1 MKSFK
6 KVLSEQQLLQEK
18 LILINNGKKYGQI
31 VFLAGGSGS
40 GKGFARD
47 NFMEGEKFK
56 VRDVDEWKKTF
67 IKINKVKDKFPELKG
82 MDLKKPED
90 VRKMHDFILK
100 RGIKDKVMDAM
111 LSQMKN
117 KETLPNLMFDI
128 TFNDVKKVK
137 KMLPDLLNAGYNPA
151 NIHLVWVLQNYEIAL
166 KQNKERERIVP
177 DDIMF
182 STHEGSGQTLYD
194 LLAGKS
200 KSLIQLNGSIH
211 VILNNPK
218 NTIFFKNEKDTE
230 KKVIKDFKYL
240 TLKKRGKP
248 ILKHHI
254 VMKELFFWIIQS
266 IPKGELLKTMKKLSS
281 KEEVR

>member
-1 MKSFK
+1 MKSFR
-6 KVLSEQQLLQEK
+6 QLNEK

-31 VFLAGGSGS
+31 VFLAGGAGS
-40 GKGFARD
+40 GKGFALT

-67 IKINKVKDKFPELKG
+67 MNISKLTGKYPELKG
-82 MDLKKPED
+82 LDLKKPED
-90 VRKMHDFILK
+90 VGTLHKFIVK
-100 RGIKDKVMDAM
+100 KGIKDKSMTAM

-117 KETLPNLMFDI
+117 KETLPNLMFDM
-128 TFNDVKKVK
+128 TFNDIKKVK
-137 KMLPDLLNAGYNPA
+137 KMLPDLLRAGYSPA
-151 NIHLVWVLQNYEIAL
+151 NIHVVWVLQKYEIAL
-166 KQNKERERIVP
+166 KQNKGRERVVP

-182 STHEGSGQTLYD
+182 STHEGAGQTLYD

-200 KSLIQLNGSIH
+200 KALVQVNGSIY

-218 NTIFFKNEKDTE
+218 NTIFFKNEKDKV

-248 ILKHHI
+248 MLKQHI
-254 VMKELFFWIIQS
+254 VMKELFFWIMQS

-281 KEEVR
+281 NEEK

>member
-31 VFLAGGSGS
+31 VFLAGGAGS

-56 VRDVDEWKKTF
+56 IRDVDEWKKTF
-67 IKINKVKDKFPELKG
+67 LKINKLTGKYPELKG
-82 MDLKKPED
+82 LDLKKPED
-90 VRKMHDFILK
+90 VSTLHKFILK
-100 RGIKDKVMDAM
+100 MGIKDKVMDAM
-111 LSQMKN
+111 LSQLKN

-128 TFNDVKKVK
+128 TFNDIKKVK
-137 KMLPDLLNAGYNPA
+137 PMLPQLLNAGYNPA
-151 NIHLVWVLQNYEIAL
+151 NIHIVWVLQKYSIAL
-166 KQNKERERIVP
+166 KQNKGRERIVP

-182 STHEGSGQTLYD
+182 STHEDSGQTLYD

-200 KSLIQLNGSIH
+200 KTLIQANGSIH

-248 ILKHHI
+248 LLKQHI
-254 VMKELFFWIIQS
+254 VMKELFFWIMQS

-281 KEEVR
+281 TEEK